1 MFAYLSISC
10 HRHYTLHVA
19 IACQATGCST
29 FVKNLVFTWLKKK
42 IGIKCITFQCI
53 GSVAAFRA
61 SWFGACPASEALFLF
76 HYVHCRI
83 RLPYLPHLISLG
95 LQTFFFLLLLQS
107 QTFASNFACNS
118 WQFWYRRTCF
128 EQVNSTIFHS
138 SKTSQCEPSLLS
150 AAPVL
155 HLQLNL
161 WSAYVSIKCAYGTK
175 NSYSLVLASLACI
188 SFFLQRC
195 WFVSLKW
202 TVWKRKAVLLLAN
215 WTSPQLP
222 WLLLCMFVEKLRSIW
237 FALCVV

>member
-1 MFAYLSISC
+1 MHWLSCCFQGFLVWCLPSQ
-10 HRHYTLHVA
+10 RSPVFVSL
-19 IACQATGCST
+19 CS
-29 FVKNLVFTWLKKK
+29 L
-42 IGIKCITFQCI
+42 QD
-53 GSVAAFRA
+53 SVAVPATLNF
-61 SWFGACPASEALFLF
+61 SWF
-76 HYVHCRI
+76 
-83 RLPYLPHLISLG
+83 
-95 LQTFFFLLLLQS
+95 TNFFFLLLLQS

-188 SFFLQRC
+188 SFFCKGVGLC
-195 WFVSLKW
+195 
-202 TVWKRKAVLLLAN
+202 
-215 WTSPQLP
+215 P
-222 WLLLCMFVEKLRSIW
+222 WSELFENVKLYSY
-237 FALCVV
+237 